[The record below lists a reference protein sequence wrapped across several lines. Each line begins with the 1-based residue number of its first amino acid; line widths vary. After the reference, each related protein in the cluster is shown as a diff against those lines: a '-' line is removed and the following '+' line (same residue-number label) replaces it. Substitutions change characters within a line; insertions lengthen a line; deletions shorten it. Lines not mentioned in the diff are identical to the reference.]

1 MMMKYKIL
9 NITVILLGVMSLL
22 LAGMAEAKSQP
33 DFPVP
38 PAATVTWVGE
48 DIVWNGIPMSV
59 RKFTT
64 SKSQLQIR
72 EFYKQ
77 QWKQPVAKGL
87 PGYIEDVLPDA
98 WLISRM
104 ENGYLMT
111 VQIKTS
117 GGTWGYLGITDLNDI
132 DDKSKLGKGFPHMSG
147 SQIMNEV
154 KHNDPY
160 RNARTV
166 LLTNNYSLPSN
177 VEYYR
182 SHYQGQGWNVIMD
195 QGDDKG
201 STHTLMVTKR
211 GSEVSLSIVKTS
223 QGSQVVANIVE

>member
-1 MMMKYKIL
+1 MIMKYKIV
-9 NITVILLGVMSLL
+9 NIAVLLLGFICLL
-22 LAGMAEAKSQP
+22 PGVAGAKTKP

-64 SKSQLQIR
+64 SKSQLKVR
-72 EFYKQ
+72 DFYKQ
-77 QWKQPVAKGL
+77 KWKSPVAKGL
-87 PGYIEDVLPDA
+87 PGFIEDVIPGA
-98 WLISRM
+98 WLISRI

-117 GGTWGYLGITDLNDI
+117 GSTWGYLGITELDDI
-132 DDKSKLGKGFPHMSG
+132 SESSEPGKGFPRMSG
-147 SQIMNEV
+147 SQVMNEV

-166 LLTNNYSLPSN
+166 LLTNNYSVPSN

-182 SHYQGQGWNVIMD
+182 SHYEGQGWNVVMD
-195 QGDDKG
+195 QGDDAG
-201 STHTLMVTKR
+201 SAHTLMLTKR
-211 GSEVSLSIVKTS
+211 GSEVSLTVVKTS
-223 QGSQVVANIVE
+223 LGSQVVANIVE